1 MLLAEGFIKDVL
13 VSRITDIFKE
23 LITQLEAKFMILPDI
38 DFYFSALGINWSFNL
53 VIGSRINSF
62 RTY

>member
-38 DFYFSALGINWSFNL
+38 DFYFSALGIN
-53 VIGSRINSF
+53 
-62 RTY
+62 